1 MKKFCSSEHILLVAL
16 YILILKGKWEL
27 IKERLIDFNVS
38 VVHICNKNWVVLWV
52 DPSFFY
58 NLKLNIKRLLT
69 LNDHSVVTAV
79 EENCVDGALLNVRV
93 KESGANVVVGQANCV
108 AHQLFWLDVRVWSI
122 QVVLVR
128 NMNTVNT
135 NDSWVHQKTVVF
147 WNEMNIFITNITYR
161 YFTPIGIEEYF
172 NWNNVVWKSS
182 RNYSFINSLFSSN
195 KYKGNKK

>member
-1 MKKFCSSEHILLVAL
+1 MCTSV
-16 YILILKGKWEL
+16 LKNL
-27 IKERLIDFNVS
+27 
-38 VVHICNKNWVVLWV
+38 VVLRV

-58 NLKLNIKRLLT
+58 YLKLNIKRLLT

-79 EENCVDGALLNVRV
+79 EENCIDGALLNVRV
-93 KESGANVVVGQANCV
+93 KESGANVVVGQADSV
-108 AHQLFWLDVRVWSI
+108 AHQLFWLNVRIWSI

-147 WNEMNIFITNITYR
+147 WNEMNILITNVTYR
-161 YFTPIGIEEYF
+161 YFTPFGIEEYF

-182 RNYSFINSLFSSN
+182 RNYSLINFLFSSN